1 MESYGASVT
10 SETFK
15 SDRRSEERANS
26 MKSRKRARDKSDE
39 SPRRVMRQRKGNS
52 KSRRRSRSNSQPY
65 RNMTV
70 GSSSPSSKSRA
81 ESMERNECFS
91 LCEMLR
97 AVPAKPWDL
106 IQRFI
111 EINQPPLLS
120 VDQCGQNLL
129 FYAVKHSKKAVEYLV
144 QRNVEV
150 DRPNNR
156 GKTPLV
162 YALSVGS
169 ARTVQFL
176 LASGADPNYADS
188 SGNTP
193 LDYVKRL
200 KNRDRRITLYH
211 VMRSSFPKLKS
222 ISSSRKSQ
230 EVESQEGLSIDRKPE
245 MSDEVVERENNAQ
258 RRYFGCTFAE
268 YESTIWQLRFLGEEI
283 GKSGMPLPDFYDP
296 NDTTRTLPVGS
307 KVYEFELKQGA
318 ERIPGLR
325 KIEEAYKAMLLDTE
339 VPVNKSLFPLGA

>member
-1 MESYGASVT
+1 
-10 SETFK
+10 
-15 SDRRSEERANS
+15 
-26 MKSRKRARDKSDE
+26 MKSRKRARDNSDE
-39 SPRRVMRQRKGNS
+39 SPRRVLRRGKGNS
-52 KSRRRSRSNSQPY
+52 KSRRRSRSNSFRPS
-65 RNMTV
+65 RSTTPIRMRV
-70 GSSSPSSKSRA
+70 SSSSPSSNPRA

-97 AVPAKPWDL
+97 HVPAKPWDS
-106 IQRFI
+106 IQRYI

-129 FYAVKHSKKAVEYLV
+129 FYAVKHSKKAVEYLI
-144 QRNVEV
+144 QHNVEV

-176 LASGADPNYADS
+176 LASGADPSYADS

-211 VMRSSFPKLKS
+211 VMRSSFSLPKLKS
-222 ISSSRKSQ
+222 TSSCRKLQ
-230 EVESQEGLSIDRKPE
+230 EVESQECLPIDRKPE

-283 GKSGMPLPDFYDP
+283 GDSGMPLPDFYDP

-339 VPVNKSLFPLGA
+339 VPVPGSLFPPGALSGC